1 MRLCVGLLI
10 ALFHKPIA
18 DWILHQEMMV
28 VTAVRARGVPYPMP
42 PRRETA
48 RNLYFLTGMGVAIIQ
63 LARIW
68 TLFH

>member
-1 MRLCVGLLI
+1 MRLGVGLLI

-18 DWILHQEMMV
+18 DWILYQEEMV
-28 VTAVRARGVPYPMP
+28 VAAVRSRGLPYPLP

-48 RNLYFLTGMGVAIIQ
+48 RNLYFLTGLSVAIIQ

-68 TLFH
+68 TLSH